1 MFRNAVVTLLAC
13 LVLCFPAC
21 AEDLRANSAREY
33 VIGFMGGD
41 GGVFANSNVMKG
53 EDLLFFLRRLAY
65 PLSSWSWS
73 QSVIRDVSVSGDM
86 VEVNVT
92 HPDISGFFT
101 GKRPETVEEWGGYMS
116 VTRTVPEL
124 KRKTEKVVLK
134 INSLGELVLSDE
146 AKKSVL
152 SQIEKDVSEG
162 LKWCRENPSLAPK
175 EYVFSMFAEMQYSK
189 TVNIPSALLK
199 EVEDTVKIL
208 KKGDAK

>member
-1 MFRNAVVTLLAC
+1 
-13 LVLCFPAC
+13 
-21 AEDLRANSAREY
+21 
-33 VIGFMGGD
+33 MGGD
-41 GGVFANSNVMKG
+41 GETFSNSNAMKG

-73 QSVIRDVSVSGDM
+73 QSVIQDVSVSGDT

-162 LKWCRENPSLAPK
+162 LKWCRENPSLAPR